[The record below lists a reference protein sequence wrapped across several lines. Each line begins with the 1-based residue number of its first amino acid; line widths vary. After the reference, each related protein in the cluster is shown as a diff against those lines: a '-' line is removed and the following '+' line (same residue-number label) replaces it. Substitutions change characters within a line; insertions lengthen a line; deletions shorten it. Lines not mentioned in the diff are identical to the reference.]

1 MKKSVACLALFFIL
15 SGGTLFADQR
25 VFFRENFRDLKNW
38 EPLYFEKIKQHTT
51 YTMVTEAGRSYLR
64 TQSRAS
70 ASAIVFR
77 KSFDPYKYPRLKWRW
92 KVDNIY
98 RKWDGTTKSGDDY
111 PIRIYVM
118 FQYDPRQA
126 DLADRI
132 KYGAIKAIYGKYPP
146 HSTMNYVWASGA
158 SDSVIISP
166 YTDKARMVV
175 LERGGARVG
184 QWVDEAVNIIEDY
197 KRVFGRMP
205 PATASLA
212 IMNDSDNTGEAAVS
226 YVEFIEISGQ

>member
-1 MKKSVACLALFFIL
+1 MKKTVVFLAILFL
-15 SGGTLFADQR
+15 LLCETLLAGEQ
-25 VFFRENFRDLKNW
+25 VLFRENFRDLKNW
-38 EPLYFEKIKQHTT
+38 EPLYFEKIKQHSIYTT
-51 YTMVTEAGRSYLR
+51 ATSEGRTYLK

-70 ASAIVFR
+70 ASAIVHKR
-77 KSFDPYKYPRLKWRW
+77 GFDPYKYPRLRWRW

-98 RKWDGTTKSGDDY
+98 KKWDSREKAGDDY

-118 FQYDPRQA
+118 FNYDPA
-126 DLADRI
+126 KAGLSERI
-132 KYGAIKAIYGKYPP
+132 KYGALKAVYGKYPP

-175 LERGGARVG
+175 LERGSARVG
-184 QWVDEAVNIIEDY
+184 QWVDETINIIEDY

-205 PATASLA
+205 PATAILA
-212 IMNDSDNTGEAAVS
+212 IMNDSDNTGEASVS
-226 YVEFIEISGQ
+226 YVEFIEVSK